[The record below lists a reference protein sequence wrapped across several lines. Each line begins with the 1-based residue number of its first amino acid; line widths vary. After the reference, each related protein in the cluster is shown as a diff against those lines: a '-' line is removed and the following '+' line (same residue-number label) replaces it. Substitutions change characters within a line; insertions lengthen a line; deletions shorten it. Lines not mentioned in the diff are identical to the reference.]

1 MLDSQ
6 MVRKPENKGPTQPL
20 KLQPVPQPHHQQQQQ
35 QNAIGQQRE
44 SVKEKVL
51 CMLMSSLI

>member
-1 MLDSQ
+1 

-20 KLQPVPQPHHQQQQQ
+20 KLQPVPQPHQQQQQQ

-51 CMLMSSLI
+51 CMLMSCLI

>member
-6 MVRKPENKGPTQPL
+6 MVRKPENKGQTQPL
-20 KLQPVPQPHHQQQQQ
+20 KLQPVPQPHQQHQQQ